1 MSIKDRITK
10 RKAEIFAEIEGDL
23 NKASNSLLSKIQAK
37 VPVDSGELEISWK
50 ISQKGDFHYVVFS
63 PSAYA
68 HIVEYGLYPNPPK
81 NPTGKTQNG
90 FSIQAPKGYAR
101 ISLEEVKNEFKRG
114 S

>member
-1 MSIKDRITK
+1 MSIKDRINK

-23 NKASNSLLSKIQAK
+23 NKASSSLLSKIQAK
-37 VPVDSGELEISWK
+37 VPVDKRELRDSWG
-50 ISQKGDFHYVVFS
+50 ISQGGKFHYIVLS
-63 PSAYA
+63 SSAYA
-68 HIVEYGLYPNPPK
+68 HIAEYGLYPSPPK
-81 NPTGKTQNG
+81 NPTGKTKNG